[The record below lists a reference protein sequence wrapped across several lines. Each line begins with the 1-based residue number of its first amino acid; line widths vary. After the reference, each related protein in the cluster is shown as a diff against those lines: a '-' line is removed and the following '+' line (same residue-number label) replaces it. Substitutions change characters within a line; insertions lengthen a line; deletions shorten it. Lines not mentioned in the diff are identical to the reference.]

1 MQQSMY
7 ESGEYLENNPG
18 WHAHSAPYKARW
30 IADILARNEIIPGKL
45 VEVGCG
51 SGQILVE
58 LASRYP
64 QTRFAGYDISPQAMA
79 IAGPKATDRLKF
91 HHADF
96 LTLDSDPEIDVAMAI
111 DVFEH
116 VEDYIGFIRSLRSR
130 ATWKLFHIPLDL
142 SVQALLRGTGIM
154 SARNRMG
161 HVHYFYKDTALATL
175 KDCGY
180 EVIDWNYTHATE
192 TLPNQAFRTR
202 ALNIPRKLLRAINED
217 FSVRLTGGSSM
228 MVLAR

>member
-1 MQQSMY
+1 MQSMY
-7 ESGEYLENNPG
+7 ESGEYLDNNPG
-18 WHAHSAPYKARW
+18 WHASSAPYKARW
-30 IADILARNEIIPGKL
+30 ITDILARNNILPGKL

-58 LASRYP
+58 LSKRFP
-64 QTRFAGYDISPQAMA
+64 ETRFEGYDISPQAMA
-79 IAGPKATDRLKF
+79 IAGPKANDRLAF
-91 HHADF
+91 QQADF
-96 LTLDSDPEIDVAMAI
+96 LALAPDPEIDVAMAI

-116 VEDYIGFIRSLRSR
+116 VEDYFGFIRGLRAR
-130 ATWKLFHIPLDL
+130 ATWKLFHIPIDL

-180 EVIDWNYTHATE
+180 EVVDWNYTHATE
-192 TLPNQAFRTR
+192 ALPNQAFRTR
-202 ALNIPRKLLRAINED
+202 ALNIPRKILRAINED
-217 FSVRLTGGSSM
+217 FSVRVTGGSSM

>member
-1 MQQSMY
+1 MPQSMY
-7 ESGEYLENNPG
+7 ESGEYFEINPG
-18 WHAHSAPYKARW
+18 WHSHASPYKARW
-30 IADILARNEIIPGKL
+30 IADILDRNQITPGKL

-58 LASRYP
+58 LAKRYP
-64 QTRFAGYDISPQAMA
+64 QTHFEGYDISPQAME
-79 IAGPKATDRLKF
+79 IAKPKATDRLSY

-96 LTLDSDPEIDVAMAI
+96 ITLEPDTSIDVAMAI

-116 VEDYIGFIRSLRSR
+116 VDDYIGFLRGLRTR

-142 SVQALLRGTGIM
+142 SVQALLRGKGIEY
-154 SARNRMG
+154 ARTQFG
-161 HVHYFYKDTALATL
+161 HIHYFYKDTALATL
-175 KDCGY
+175 EDCGY
-180 EVIDWNYTHATE
+180 EVVDWNYTHGSE
-192 TLPNQAFRTR
+192 TLPNPALKTR

-217 FSVRLTGGSSM
+217 FAVRVTGGSSL